1 MWKKNGVRPGQC
13 HASILVE
20 PGAKESHMARYNRV
34 SLVEREGLNR
44 LSAAGSSFRA
54 IGKPLSRAPSLLSR
68 ERTRHHAL
76 EVLGL
81 AAELF

>member
-1 MWKKNGVRPGQC
+1 
-13 HASILVE
+13 
-20 PGAKESHMARYNRV
+20 MARYHRV
-34 SLVEREGLNR
+34 GLVEREGLNR

-54 IGKPLSRAPSLLSR
+54 IGQPLSRAPSLLSR
-68 ERTRHHAL
+68 ERARHHTL